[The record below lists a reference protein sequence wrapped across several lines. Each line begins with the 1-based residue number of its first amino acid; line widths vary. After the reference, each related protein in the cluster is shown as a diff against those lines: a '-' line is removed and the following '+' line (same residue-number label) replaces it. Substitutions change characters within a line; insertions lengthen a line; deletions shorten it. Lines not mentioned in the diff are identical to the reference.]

1 MLDPETQL
9 TQSLVVNNGLI
20 MRHIRLAAAAALVAF
35 LSTGMQPQ
43 ANAPRVKAEDR
54 VFAYDAQLPACDDAG
69 VVGLVQSRFNE
80 REPTYW
86 NSSLELT
93 QIDRVKTTAFRPNG
107 KDLIPR
113 RYCAGR
119 ALLSNGKYHR
129 VEYNI
134 IEDSGFSGW
143 HGSLFLGLVRFPT
156 PGSYSVEWCVS
167 GIDRQRTYA
176 PDCRMVRP

>member
-1 MLDPETQL
+1 
-9 TQSLVVNNGLI
+9 
-20 MRHIRLAAAAALVAF
+20 MRQTIFAAAALAVTFA
-35 LSTGMQPQ
+35 SAVPSE
-43 ANAPRVKAEDR
+43 ANSPRVKAEDR

-69 VVGLVQSRFNE
+69 VIGTIQSRFNE

-119 ALLSNGKYHR
+119 ALLSNGKYHT
-129 VEYNI
+129 VQYNI
-134 IEDSGFSGW
+134 VEDAGFSGW

-156 PGSYSVEWCVS
+156 PSSYSIEWCVN
-167 GIDRQRTYA
+167 GLDRHRTYA
-176 PDCRMVRP
+176 PGCVMARP